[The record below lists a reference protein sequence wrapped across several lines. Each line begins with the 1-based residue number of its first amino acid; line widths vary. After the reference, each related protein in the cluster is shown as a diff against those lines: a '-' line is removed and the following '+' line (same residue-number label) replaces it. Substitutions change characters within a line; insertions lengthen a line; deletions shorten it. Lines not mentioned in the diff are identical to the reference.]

1 MSRLVVVS
9 NRVGPVRESAKAG
22 GLAVAIVDALR
33 AGGGLWF
40 GWSGD
45 ITPEGTHATLKVEE
59 AGRISLVT
67 LDIDQADY
75 DGYYAGFSNR
85 TLWPIFHYRLD
96 LAKFDRELEKVY
108 WSVNERFATRLFPL
122 LKDDDV
128 LWVHDYH
135 FLALG
140 SKLRSMGAKH
150 PIGFFLHIPF
160 PVPEVMAALPSHG
173 ALIRAMLAYDV
184 IGFQTKRDARAFV
197 RYFVE
202 EFGGTCTADGMLT
215 VQGRTVKVG
224 AFPIG
229 IDADT
234 FRKFSMSTDAHRM
247 GRRLKSYAPER
258 CHVIGVDRID
268 YTKGLVERFRAFSR
282 LLENYPENRNNVSLL
297 QVAPASRGD
306 VDAYVDIREELER
319 ITGNVN
325 GRFSDLDW
333 TPIRLITRALKRRSL
348 AGLYRASQV
357 GLVTPLRDGMNLVAK
372 EYVAAQPEED
382 PGVLVLSRFAG
393 AAEALDAA
401 VIVNPYDVDELA
413 EGIQRAVMMPLD
425 ERIDRWRQLFEK
437 VQSEDIEAWYTTFL
451 DALRATRRQETA
463 SVPEV

>member
-33 AGGGLWF
+33 NEGGIWF
-40 GWSGD
+40 GWSGE
-45 ITPEGTHATLKVEE
+45 ISPEGTHGTLKTEE
-59 AGRISLVT
+59 AGRISMVT
-67 LDIDQADY
+67 LDMDQADY
-75 DGYYAGFSNR
+75 DAYYAGFSNR

-96 LAKFDRELEKVY
+96 LAAFDREPERGY
-108 WSVNERFATRLFPL
+108 WNVNERFAARLFPL

-128 LWVHDYH
+128 VWVHDYH
-135 FLALG
+135 FLAMG
-140 SKLRSMGAKH
+140 SKLRSMGARQ

-160 PVPEVMAALPSHG
+160 PVPEIIAALPNHG
-173 ALIRAMLAYDV
+173 ALIHAMLAYDV
-184 IGFQTKRDARAFV
+184 IGFQTKRDARAFI

-202 EFGGTCTADGMLT
+202 EFDGVATDDGLLT

-229 IDADT
+229 IDAEA
-234 FRKFSMSTDAHRM
+234 FRSFSVSPDAHRQ
-247 GRRLKSYAPER
+247 GKRLKASGEDR

-268 YTKGLVERFRAFSR
+268 YTKGLAERFHAFSR
-282 LLENYPENRNNVSLL
+282 LLENYPENRNHVSLL

-333 TPIRLITRALKRRSL
+333 TPIRLITRPLKRRSL
-348 AGLYRASQV
+348 AGLYRASKV

-372 EYVAAQPEED
+372 EYVAAQAEDD

-401 VIVNPYDVDELA
+401 VIVNPYDIDEAA
-413 EGIQRAVMMPLD
+413 EGIQRAVGMPLD
-425 ERIDRWRQLFEK
+425 ERQDRWHRLFDK
-437 VQSEDIEAWYTTFL
+437 VQSEDIRAWYTSFL
-451 DALRATRRQETA
+451 KALRETA
-463 SVPEV
+463 RRNH

>member
-1 MSRLVVVS
+1 MSRLVIVS

-33 AGGGLWF
+33 AEGGVWF
-40 GWSGD
+40 GWSGA
-45 ITPEGTHATLKVEE
+45 ISPEGTHGMLKTEQ

-67 LDIDQADY
+67 LDIDESDY
-75 DGYYAGFSNR
+75 EGYYAGFSNR

-96 LAKFDRELEKVY
+96 LARFDRELEKIY
-108 WSVNERFATRLFPL
+108 WTVNERFAARLHPML
-122 LKDDDV
+122 RPGDTV
-128 LWVHDYH
+128 WVHDYH

-140 SKLRSMGAKH
+140 SKLRAMGVEQ
-150 PIGFFLHIPF
+150 PLGFFLHIPF
-160 PVPEVMAALPSHG
+160 PVPEIIAALPNHG
-173 ALIRAMLAYDV
+173 AIVRAMLAYDV
-184 IGFQTKRDARAFV
+184 VGFQTKRDARAFI

-202 EFGGTCTADGMLT
+202 EFGGTATSDGRLT

-224 AFPIG
+224 SFPIG
-229 IDADT
+229 IDTDT
-234 FRKFSMSTDAHRM
+234 FHRFSVSADAHRM
-247 GRRLKSYAPER
+247 GQRLRKNAADR
-258 CHVIGVDRID
+258 VHVIGVDRID

-282 LLENYPENRNNVSLL
+282 LLENYPENRGHVSLL

-333 TPIRLITRALKRRSL
+333 TPIRLITRALQRRSL
-348 AGLYRASQV
+348 AGLYRASRV

-372 EYVAAQPEED
+372 EYVAAQAEDD

-401 VIVNPYDVDELA
+401 LIVNPYDIDETA
-413 EGIQRAVMMPLD
+413 EAVQRAVIMPLD
-425 ERIDRWRQLFEK
+425 ERRDRWRRLFDK
-437 VQSEDIEAWYTTFL
+437 VRAEDIRAWYSAFL
-451 DALRATRRQETA
+451 SALRAAR
-463 SVPEV
+463 

>member
-33 AGGGLWF
+33 AQGGVWY

-45 ITPEGTHATLKVEE
+45 VTPEGTHGMLKTEQ
-59 AGRISLVT
+59 AGRISLMT

-75 DGYYAGFSNR
+75 EGYYAGFSNR

-96 LAKFDRELEKVY
+96 LAQFDRELEKSY
-108 WSVNERFATRLFPL
+108 WTVNERFATRLYPML
-122 LKDDDV
+122 QDDDV
-128 LWVHDYH
+128 VWVHDYH

-140 SKLRSMGAKH
+140 AKLRAMGARQ

-160 PVPEVMAALPSHG
+160 PVPEIIAALPGHA
-173 ALIRAMLAYDV
+173 ALVRAMLAYDV
-184 IGFQTKRDARAFV
+184 IGFQTKRDARAFI
-197 RYFVE
+197 RYFEE
-202 EFGGTCTADGMLT
+202 EFGGTATADGHLT
-215 VQGRTVKVG
+215 VQGRTVRVG

-229 IDADT
+229 IDAET
-234 FRKFSMSTDAHRM
+234 FRKFAMSPEAHRQ
-247 GRRLKSYAPER
+247 GRRLKSSSEHR

-282 LLENYPENRNNVSLL
+282 LLEHYPENRGHVSLL
-297 QVAPASRGD
+297 QVAPASRED

-325 GRFSDLDW
+325 GRFSDLHW
-333 TPIRLITRALKRRSL
+333 TPIRLITRPLQRRSL
-348 AGLYRASQV
+348 AGLYRACQV

-372 EYVAAQPEED
+372 EYVAAQAEDD

-401 VIVNPYDVDELA
+401 LIVNPYDIDETA
-413 EGIQRAVMMPLD
+413 EAIQRAVIMPLD
-425 ERIDRWRQLFEK
+425 ERQDRWRQLFDK
-437 VQSEDIEAWYTTFL
+437 VQTEDIRAWYSTFL
-451 DALRATRRQETA
+451 SALGAAGHDTRDAI
-463 SVPEV
+463 PEL

>member
-9 NRVGPVRESAKAG
+9 NRVGPIRESAKAG
-22 GLAVAIVDALR
+22 GLAVAIVDALKS
-33 AGGGLWF
+33 GPGGLWF
-40 GWSGD
+40 GWSGEVS
-45 ITPEGTHATLKVEE
+45 PEGTHGSLKTEN
-59 AGRISLVT
+59 AGKISMVT

-75 DGYYAGFSNR
+75 DAFYDWYSNR

-96 LAKFDRELEKVY
+96 LAEFDREPERGY
-108 WSVNERFATRLFPL
+108 WTVNERFAARLHPHL
-122 LKDDDV
+122 QDDDV
-128 LWVHDYH
+128 VWVHDYH

-140 SKLRSMGAKH
+140 SKLRSMGAKQ

-160 PVPEVMAALPSHG
+160 PVPEILAALPGHG

-184 IGFQTKRDARAFV
+184 VGFQTKRDARAFV

-202 EFGGTCTADGMLT
+202 EFGGTCTADGLLT

-224 AFPIG
+224 AYPIG

-234 FRKFSMSTDAHRM
+234 FRKFSISPDAHRM
-247 GRRLKSYAPER
+247 GKRLKSYAPER
-258 CHVIGVDRID
+258 SHVIGVDRID

-282 LLENYPENRNNVSLL
+282 LLENYPENRGNVSLL
-297 QVAPASRGD
+297 QVAPPSRGD

-357 GLVTPLRDGMNLVAK
+357 GLVTALRDGMNLVAK
-372 EYVAAQPEED
+372 EFVAAQSEED

-401 VIVNPYDVDELA
+401 IIVNPYDVDDLA
-413 EGIQRAVMMPLD
+413 EGIQRAVGMPLD
-425 ERIDRWRQLFEK
+425 ERLDRWRQLYDK
-437 VQSEDIEAWYTTFL
+437 VQTEDITAWYTTFL
-451 DALRATRRQETA
+451 SDLRRMGGQNR
-463 SVPEV
+463 

>member
-9 NRVGPVRESAKAG
+9 NRVGPVRDSAKAG

-33 AGGGLWF
+33 VSGGLWF

-45 ITPEGTHATLKVEE
+45 VSAEGTHGAVKTVQL
-59 AGRISLVT
+59 GRMTLVT
-67 LDIDQADY
+67 LDIDQTDY
-75 DGYYAGFSNR
+75 DTYYAGFSNR

-96 LAKFDRELEKVY
+96 LAQFDRDLERGY
-108 WSVNERFATRLFPL
+108 WSTNERFAARLFPL

-128 LWVHDYH
+128 VWVHDYH
-135 FLALG
+135 FLPLG
-140 SKLRSMGAKH
+140 SKLRAMGVRQ

-160 PVPEVMAALPSHG
+160 PVPEVLAGLPNHEV
-173 ALIRAMLAYDV
+173 LVRAMLSYDV
-184 IGFQTKRDARAFV
+184 IGFQTKRDAAAFL

-202 EFGGTCTADGMLT
+202 EHGGTVTGGHVLT
-215 VQGRTVKVG
+215 VQGRRVHVG

-229 IDADT
+229 IDTET
-234 FRKFSMSTDAHRM
+234 FRKFSVSAEAIRQAVRLRADD
-247 GRRLKSYAPER
+247 RRRY
-258 CHVIGVDRID
+258 VIGVDRID

-282 LLENYPENRNNVSLL
+282 TLENHPENRGRVSLL
-297 QVAPASRGD
+297 QVAPPSRGD
-306 VDAYVDIREELER
+306 VDAYTDIREELER

-333 TPIRLITRALKRRSL
+333 APIRLITRPLKRQSL
-348 AGLYRASQV
+348 AGLFQAARV

-372 EYVAAQPEED
+372 EYVAAQAEHD

-401 VIVNPYDVDELA
+401 LVVNPHDIDETA
-413 EGIQRAVMMPLD
+413 EAIQRAVAMPLD
-425 ERIDRWRQLFEK
+425 ERRDRWRRLFDT
-437 VQSEDIEAWYTTFL
+437 VRRDDIAAWYSSFL
-451 DALRATRRQETA
+451 DALRARRKNSPAGVGAQ
-463 SVPEV
+463 V